1 MIITLCYR
9 IPWKT
14 FFDVESIN
22 RYVPVIELDDYLK
35 QEGPIIDSVFYLQN
49 YAEGWKDG
57 KFEEKHDFREC
68 IDRPRYHKEGKHE
81 FILNLSFV
89 RFYSR
94 STLC

>member
-1 MIITLCYR
+1 MILITRRRFDFTTIEILILFR

-22 RYVPVIELDDYLK
+22 RYVPVMELEDYLK
-35 QEGPIIDSVFYLQN
+35 LEGNIIDTVYYLQN

-68 IDRPRYHKEGKHE
+68 IDRPRYHKEGKH
-81 FILNLSFV
+81 
-89 RFYSR
+89 
-94 STLC
+94 